1 MKIRRGI
8 RPERETRVEKRRTGT
23 ETEIEGKHESA
34 EYGGGAEAGAQDK
47 EMRAESR

>member
-8 RPERETRVEKRRTGT
+8 RPERGAHVEKRRKGM
-23 ETEIEGKHESA
+23 EIEIEGKHESA
-34 EYGGGAEAGAQDK
+34 ECGGGAEAGAQDK